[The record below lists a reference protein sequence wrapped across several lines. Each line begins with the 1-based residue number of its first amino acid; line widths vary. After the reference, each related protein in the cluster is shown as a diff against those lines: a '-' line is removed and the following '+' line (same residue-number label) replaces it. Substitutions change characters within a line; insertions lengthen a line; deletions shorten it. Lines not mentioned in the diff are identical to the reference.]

1 MGNKVVL
8 NIFFDGAPRKSVLY
22 ILKDGEKINNGIKI
36 EYPNDYASNDSLEL
50 EYLAFLKAIEYAPR
64 DTHVNFLSDN
74 QPLVAYMNSWK
85 WIPSNKTQ
93 YRLHTKAKTLLEDK
107 NITYRV
113 YWCDRSF
120 NYAG

>member
-1 MGNKVVL
+1 MVL
-8 NIFFDGAPRKSVLY
+8 NIFFDGAPNKSVIY
-22 ILKDGEKINNGIKI
+22 ILHDEEMINKGTRI
-36 EYPNDYASNDSLEL
+36 EYSNEHSTNDSLEI
-50 EYLAFLKAIEYAPR
+50 EYCAFFKAIEYAPR

-74 QPLVAYMNSWK
+74 QPLVAYMNSWR
-85 WIPSNKTQ
+85 WIPTNKTT
-93 YRLHTKAKTLLEDK
+93 YRLYKKAKTLLEDK